1 MNETKVCKGCGREL
15 PLSEF
20 YKDARMIGGHKSYC
34 KECTTEKNRNTPK
47 MSDKDLDEIRKLGLD
62 KIPPRLL
69 ILALRHRGYR
79 GKLQLEVVT
88 IEEVVI

>member
-1 MNETKVCKGCGREL
+1 MSETKVCKGYGREL

-20 YKDARMIGGHKSYC
+20 YKDSRMIGGHKNYC
-34 KECTTEKNRNTPK
+34 KECTTENNRNTPK

-69 ILALRHRGYR
+69 ILTLRHRGYR
-79 GKLQLEVVT
+79 GTLQLKEVT
-88 IEEVVI
+88 IKEVVI